1 MSGRGESG
9 AERAAYLVFGARE
22 TDEPDEP
29 VEPVEPDGEA
39 AGRFR
44 QFEKDWDAQLERC
57 ERLAVERG
65 YRPAGLCVV
74 SAAQPT
80 LPRLLEWADEPD
92 CEIVLIAGRGVLERM
107 RSCWPDWDQLVV
119 RLAAAGARV
128 EAVPYPEP
136 ACPADESPS

>member
-29 VEPVEPDGEA
+29 EA
-39 AGRFR
+39 EGAGAYG

-57 ERLAVERG
+57 ARLAAERG
-65 YRPAGLCVV
+65 YRPAGSCVV

-92 CEIVLIAGRGVLERM
+92 CEIVLIAGHGVLERI
-107 RSCWPDWDQLVV
+107 RSSWPDWGQVVV

-136 ACPADESPS
+136 ACPADESSS

>member
-9 AERAAYLVFGARE
+9 AERAAYLVFGARDI
-22 TDEPDEP
+22 DEPDES
-29 VEPVEPDGEA
+29 DGPEGEG
-39 AGRFR
+39 AGGYR

-57 ERLAVERG
+57 ERLAAERG
-65 YRPAGLCVV
+65 YRPAGSCVV

-80 LPRLLEWADEPD
+80 LPRLLEWADEPG

-107 RSCWPDWDQLVV
+107 RSSWPDWEQVVV

-136 ACPADESPS
+136 IGAAEELPSA